1 MKKLRFFLYFLLMM
15 SASAANAQKILPGIT
30 VKNFGGKIIVSWQ
43 NAFTTPISNIL
54 IQRSYDSLKNY
65 TTIGSVLNPQNKE
78 NGYADVNP
86 PYTKMYY
93 RVSIYFEGGTYL
105 ISAPERPIKDVP
117 VVNVTDNPTK
127 EPSEKE
133 DRYPWL
139 SDAGKDSIVL
149 IAPPKKI
156 NEITYPSERVYTS
169 KDNNIVIHLM
179 DAPNKKYSIKFYNE
193 ADEFLFELNKLHDE
207 YLIVE
212 KVNFVHAG
220 WFHFEIFE
228 NGRSIEKNKF
238 QILSK
243 EQKAGNK

>member
-1 MKKLRFFLYFLLMM
+1 MKKLKFLFFIF
-15 SASAANAQKILPGIT
+15 SVIVAADANAQKILPAIT

-43 NAFTTPISNIL
+43 NAFTTPVSNIL

-65 TTIGSVLNPQNKE
+65 STIGSVLNPQNKE

-93 RVSIYFEGGTYL
+93 RVSISFEGGAYL
-105 ISAPERPIKDVP
+105 ISLPARPVKDVP
-117 VVNVTDNPTK
+117 LTNNADSSFKNDEAET
-127 EPSEKE
+127 
-133 DRYPWL
+133 RYPWQ
-139 SDAGKDSIVL
+139 AVPGKDSTML
-149 IAPPKKI
+149 IINPKKE
-156 NEITYPSERVYTS
+156 NEITYPSERIYTA
-169 KDNNIVIHLM
+169 KDNNIVIHLP
-179 DAPNKKYSIKFYNE
+179 DAAIKKYTAKFYNE
-193 ADEFLFELNKLHDE
+193 SDDLLFELTKLNDE
-207 YLIVE
+207 YLILE

-228 NGRSIEKNKF
+228 SGKLIEKNRF